1 MFLTDMKKVLFVLAT
16 VFAIFSFV
24 SCGNRTAKH
33 TSSTSTSAT
42 VKESVTTASSVI
54 DSLPVS
60 GDPFVLCSQVLTSEE
75 ALENLGGP
83 EDNTYDRESTSDKY
97 SYFYPEKDIKV
108 TKDVEKLELMY
119 NISTVYNHAIHSY
132 ELHSRK
138 LSAPDDSL
146 MTRKD
151 TLDII
156 AHDVYRPSRQLIT
169 SVIKDKNAQAETFM
183 FLDACAKFD
192 GDESEGSPYAKAHE
206 RFRQLVPEESIFP
219 NESLLADFTENFWA
233 WYDKKPYVPQIN
245 DIVKLRLKESDVKLT
260 DEQIGHFRDVVKSE
274 KDIDRRTIL
283 ALEYAK
289 WDNRYGA
296 VLIGEILESGIYTRY
311 ILEAWITWRACAQ
324 MSFIGPSSFTT
335 IPNNYYDRI
344 RVKCMNTILRHMQST
359 EADKYDRC
367 ILLNLA
373 YCQILH
379 RQGSIYG
386 NQSLATL
393 ADLQYGM
400 FVHPD
405 ALGHDYL
412 KDEE

>member
-1 MFLTDMKKVLFVLAT
+1 MFLNDMKKVFFVLAT
-16 VFAIFSFV
+16 VFAIFSLV
-24 SCGNRTAKH
+24 SCGNHTAKH
-33 TSSTSTSAT
+33 TSSTSTKAT
-42 VKESVTTASSVI
+42 AADHAATAAFVI

-60 GDPFVLCSQVLTSEE
+60 GEPFVLCPQMLTSEE
-75 ALENLGGP
+75 ALEHLEGP
-83 EDNTYDRESTSDKY
+83 DENAYDKESTPDKY
-97 SYFYPEKDIKV
+97 SYFYPESDIKV
-108 TKDVEKLELMY
+108 TKDVKDLELMY

-132 ELHSRK
+132 ELHTRK
-138 LSAPDDSL
+138 LSAGDDSL

-156 AHDVYRPSRQLIT
+156 AHDVYRPSKKLIE
-169 SVIKDKNAQAETFM
+169 SVIKDKKSQAETFK

-192 GDESEGSPYAKAHE
+192 GDESESSPYAKAHE

-219 NESLLADFTENFWA
+219 DESLLDDFTENFWA

-245 DIVKLRLKESDVKLT
+245 DIVKLRLKESEVKLS

-311 ILEAWITWRACAQ
+311 ILEAWIAWRACVQ
-324 MSFIGPSSFTT
+324 MSFIGPSSFCT